1 MLKDVKYEFAQE
13 LYDIKEK
20 TDNEQTKC
28 LAIIGLTLLCE
39 AKTYDPDKKPEI
51 FNIGKIKPLNQSQF
65 SHDEQVLVGEPSEH
79 RKEEN

>member
-39 AKTYDPDKKPEI
+39 VKNYEPDKKPEFI
-51 FNIGKIKPLNQSQF
+51 NIGNVKSLNQSQF
-65 SHDEQVLVGEPSEH
+65 SHGEQALVGEPSEH